1 MGMKGQ
7 RGSVKM
13 FGKEIEFP
21 LGGKEGKKKSFFPYV
36 FERGSRKLVVHRR
49 VCMCVEVARTI
60 TFPPTFF
67 RFSSSLW
74 ILVGKGNFSAGW
86 HSRAL
91 VKRRRHSAQLPILSV
106 VRSTSTRERETGE
119 WLIEREREREIK
131 INAGE
136 RIIRPLWIL
145 NPARNASSASFEDGE
160 LRLLFPFS
168 SFLPFFPFFLFR
180 TAQPRRRRGLS
191 TQMQKT
197 KATSN

>member
-1 MGMKGQ
+1 MNNPFEYPVVEAGNNFAGRGGMEKNRAKHFYLTFLKKRKMEMGMKGQ

-136 RIIRPLWIL
+136 RIIRPL
-145 NPARNASSASFEDGE
+145 
-160 LRLLFPFS
+160 
-168 SFLPFFPFFLFR
+168 
-180 TAQPRRRRGLS
+180 
-191 TQMQKT
+191 
-197 KATSN
+197 